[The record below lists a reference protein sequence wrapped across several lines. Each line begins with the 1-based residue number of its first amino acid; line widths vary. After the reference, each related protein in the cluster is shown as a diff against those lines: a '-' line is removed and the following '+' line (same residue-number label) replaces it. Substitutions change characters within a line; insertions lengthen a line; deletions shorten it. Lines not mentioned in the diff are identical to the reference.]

1 MSWLT
6 ASVARLFCSRGFGYA
21 ADMSNSE
28 RSILITG
35 CSTGIG
41 LAGARALKAR
51 GWRVLATARRPEDL
65 ERLEREHGLEALSLE
80 LKDENSIARCAEEAL
95 RRTDGALYALYNNA
109 AYGVIGAME
118 DVPAS
123 VLRDQLEVNVVAA
136 SELTRRVVPAM
147 RRMGRGRIVM
157 CSSVLGLVSG
167 PYRGAYCAS
176 KYALEALSDALR
188 IELRPAGIHVSL
200 LEPGPIE
207 SHFLATTLSTF
218 TSQIE
223 MERSPHRESYQR
235 RMAEMQSGKAKGSL
249 FKLGPEAVVAK
260 LVHAL
265 ESPRPRARYRIG
277 IMTKGASILK
287 RLLPDVLLDKI
298 VARM

>member
-1 MSWLT
+1 M
-6 ASVARLFCSRGFGYA
+6 AQG
-21 ADMSNSE
+21 E
-28 RSILITG
+28 QSILITG

-41 LAGARALKAR
+41 LASACALRAR

-80 LKDENSIARCAEEAL
+80 LKDEGSIARCADEAL
-95 RRTDGALYALYNNA
+95 RRTDGKLNALYNNA

-118 DVPAS
+118 DIPAS

-136 SELTRRVVPAM
+136 HELTRRIVPAM

-188 IELRPAGIHVSL
+188 LELKPAGIHVSL

-218 TSQIE
+218 TSQVDV
-223 MERSPHRESYQR
+223 ERSPHREAYERKLSD
-235 RMAEMQSGKAKGSL
+235 MQSGKARSGP
-249 FKLGPEAVVAK
+249 FKLGPDAVVAK
-260 LVHAL
+260 LIEAL

-277 IMTKGASILK
+277 LMTKGASVMK
-287 RLLPDVLLDKI
+287 RLMPDTLLDRI

>member
-1 MSWLT
+1 MTQSQ
-6 ASVARLFCSRGFGYA
+6 
-21 ADMSNSE
+21 

-41 LAGARALKAR
+41 LVAAQVLKAR

-65 ERLEREHGLEALSLE
+65 ARLEREHGLEALPLE
-80 LKDENSIARCAEEAL
+80 LKDATSIARCADEAL
-95 RRTDGALYALYNNA
+95 RRTDGTLYALYNNA
-109 AYGVIGAME
+109 AYGLIGAME
-118 DVPAS
+118 DVTAS
-123 VLRDQLEVNVVAA
+123 ALRDQLEVNVVAA

-147 RRMGRGRIVM
+147 RRTGRGRIVM
-157 CSSVLGLVSG
+157 CSSVLGFVSG

-218 TSQIE
+218 TSHIDTD
-223 MERSPHRESYQR
+223 RSPHREAYAR
-235 RMAEMQSGKAKGSL
+235 RLEQMRSGKAKGRL
-249 FKLGPEAVVAK
+249 FKLGPDAVVAK
-260 LVHAL
+260 LVHAV
-265 ESPRPRARYRIG
+265 ESRRPRARYRIG
-277 IMTKGASILK
+277 AMTKGASALK
-287 RLLPDVLLDKI
+287 RLLPDALLDRI

>member
-1 MSWLT
+1 M
-6 ASVARLFCSRGFGYA
+6 
-21 ADMSNSE
+21 
-28 RSILITG
+28 
-35 CSTGIG
+35 
-41 LAGARALKAR
+41 
-51 GWRVLATARRPEDL
+51 LATARRPVDL
-65 ERLEREHGLEALSLE
+65 ERLEREHGLEALPLE
-80 LKDENSIARCAEEAL
+80 LKDESSIARCAEEAL
-95 RRTDGALYALYNNA
+95 RRTDGKLYALYNNA

-136 SELTRRVVPAM
+136 SELTRKVVPAM
-147 RRMGRGRIVM
+147 RRSGRGRIVM

-223 MERSPHRESYQR
+223 MERSPHREAYER
-235 RMAEMQSGKAKGSL
+235 RLSDMQAGQAKGSY

-277 IMTKGASILK
+277 IMTKGASALK
-287 RLLPDVLLDKI
+287 RLLPDALLDKI
-298 VARM
+298 IARM

>member
-1 MSWLT
+1 MT
-6 ASVARLFCSRGFGYA
+6 Q
-21 ADMSNSE
+21 NE

-41 LAGARALKAR
+41 LAAASALRAR

-80 LKDENSIARCAEEAL
+80 LKDEGSIARCADEAL
-95 RRTDGALYALYNNA
+95 RRTDGKLHALYNNA

-118 DVPAS
+118 DITAS
-123 VLRDQLEVNVVAA
+123 VLRDQLEVNVIAA
-136 SELTRRVVPAM
+136 NELTRRVVPAM

-157 CSSVLGLVSG
+157 CSSVLGFVSG

-207 SHFLATTLSTF
+207 SHFLATTVSAF
-218 TSQIE
+218 TSQVDV
-223 MERSPHRESYQR
+223 ERSPHREAYER
-235 RMAEMQSGKAKGSL
+235 RLNEMQSGKVKSGP
-249 FKLGPEAVVAK
+249 FKLGPDAVVAK
-260 LVHAL
+260 LIDAL
-265 ESPRPRARYRIG
+265 ESPRPRARYRVG
-277 IMTKGASILK
+277 LMTKGAGVLK
-287 RLLPDVLLDKI
+287 RFLPDALLDRI

>member
-1 MSWLT
+1 MT
-6 ASVARLFCSRGFGYA
+6 Q
-21 ADMSNSE
+21 E

-41 LAGARALKAR
+41 LAAARALRAR

-65 ERLEREHGLEALSLE
+65 ERLEREHGLEALALE
-80 LKDENSIARCAEEAL
+80 LKDEGSIARCADEAL
-95 RRTDGALYALYNNA
+95 RRTDGKLDALYNNA

-118 DVPAS
+118 DITAS

-147 RRMGRGRIVM
+147 RLMGRGRIVM
-157 CSSVLGLVSG
+157 CSSVLGFVSG

-188 IELRPAGIHVSL
+188 IELKPAGIHVSL

-218 TSQIE
+218 TSQVDV
-223 MERSPHRESYQR
+223 ERSPHREAYQR
-235 RMAEMQSGKAKGSL
+235 RLSEMQSGKAKSGP
-249 FKLGPEAVVAK
+249 FKLGPDAVVAA

-277 IMTKGASILK
+277 LMTKGAGMLK
-287 RLLPDVLLDKI
+287 RFLPDALLDRI
-298 VARM
+298 VTRM

>member
-1 MSWLT
+1 MIHSEH
-6 ASVARLFCSRGFGYA
+6 
-21 ADMSNSE
+21 SE

-41 LAGARALKAR
+41 LAAARTLKGR
-51 GWRVLATARRPEDL
+51 GWRVLATARRPGDL
-65 ERLEREHGLEALSLE
+65 ERLEREHGLEALPLE
-80 LKDENSIARCAEEAL
+80 LRDDASIARCAEEAI
-95 RRTDGALYALYNNA
+95 RRTDGKLYALYNNA
-109 AYGVIGAME
+109 AYGIIGAME

-123 VLRDQLEVNVVAA
+123 VLREQLEVNVVAA
-136 SELTRRVVPAM
+136 NELTRRVVPAM

-157 CSSVLGLVSG
+157 CSSVLGFVSG

-188 IELRPAGIHVSL
+188 VELKPAGIHVSL

-218 TSQIE
+218 TSHIDTD
-223 MERSPHRESYQR
+223 RSPHREAYER
-235 RMAEMQSGKAKGSL
+235 RLAQMQSGGGRSSP

-265 ESPRPRARYRIG
+265 ESSRPRARYRIG
-277 IMTKGASILK
+277 LMTKGAYMLK
-287 RLLPDVLLDKI
+287 RMLPDALLDRL
-298 VARM
+298 VVRM